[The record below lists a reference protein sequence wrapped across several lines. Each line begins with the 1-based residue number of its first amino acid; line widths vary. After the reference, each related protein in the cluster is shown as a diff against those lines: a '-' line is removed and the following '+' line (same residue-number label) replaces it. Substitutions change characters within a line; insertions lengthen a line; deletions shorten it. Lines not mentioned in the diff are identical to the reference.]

1 MDFAGFCDEAVR
13 AFLLRA
19 GMPYFFVLLY
29 AAGGLLRSGARRPGG
44 FPGGT
49 YHAVGM
55 NFGKV
60 RESVMTVMELDAL
73 KDVDVRTVEK
83 EGLVDI
89 REIPVERGLTA
100 EERLRDFIGK
110 VKNPYCFRVGDV
122 VVKTAFSENGGSF
135 GERFE
140 RMLAGLK

>member
-13 AFLLRA
+13 AFLLRGGDALFFCLDICCRRAVEVWGASA
-19 GMPYFFVLLY
+19 G
-29 AAGGLLRSGARRPGG
+29 R

-49 YHAVGM
+49 YHAIGM

-60 RESVMTVMELDAL
+60 RELVMTVMELDAL

-89 REIPVERGLTA
+89 REVEIDRSLPL
-100 EERLRDFIGK
+100 EERKRAYLEAVG
-110 VKNPYCFRVGDV
+110 NPYAVRVGDMKV
-122 VVKTAFSENGGSF
+122 RVRFAEDGGSF
-135 GERFE
+135 EEAFE
-140 RMLAGLK
+140 NMLRNV

>member
-13 AFLLRA
+13 AFLLRGRDALFFCLAICCRRAVEVWGASA
-19 GMPYFFVLLY
+19 G
-29 AAGGLLRSGARRPGG
+29 R

-49 YHAVGM
+49 YHAIGM

-60 RESVMTVMELDAL
+60 RELVMTVMELDAL

-89 REIPVERGLTA
+89 REVEIDRSLPL
-100 EERLRDFIGK
+100 EERKRAFE
-110 VKNPYCFRVGDV
+110 V
-122 VVKTAFSENGGSF
+122 V
-135 GERFE
+135 
-140 RMLAGLK
+140 

>member
-13 AFLLRA
+13 AFLLRGGDALFFCLAICCRRAVEVWGASA
-19 GMPYFFVLLY
+19 G
-29 AAGGLLRSGARRPGG
+29 R

-49 YHAVGM
+49 YHAIGM

-60 RESVMTVMELDAL
+60 RELVMTVMELDAL

-89 REIPVERGLTA
+89 REVEIDRSLPL
-100 EERLRDFIGK
+100 EERKRAYLEAVG
-110 VKNPYCFRVGDV
+110 NPYAVRVGDMKV
-122 VVKTAFSENGGSF
+122 RVRFAEDGGSF
-135 GERFE
+135 EEAFE
-140 RMLAGLK
+140 NMLRNV

>member
-1 MDFAGFCDEAVR
+1 MSCYMLPEGCW
-13 AFLLRA
+13 
-19 GMPYFFVLLY
+19 
-29 AAGGLLRSGARRPGG
+29 GLSSASAGG

-60 RESVMTVMELDAL
+60 RELVMTVMELDAL

-89 REIPVERGLTA
+89 RKVEIDRSLPL
-100 EERLRDFIGK
+100 EERKRAYLEAVG
-110 VKNPYCFRVGDV
+110 NPYAVRVGDMK
-122 VVKTAFSENGGSF
+122 VKVRFAEDGASFEEAFEN
-135 GERFE
+135 
-140 RMLAGLK
+140 MLRNV